1 MKIKEK
7 RPNERRRNS
16 EDEEERRR
24 KKKEGEAPNK
34 VENISFF

>member
-7 RPNERRRNS
+7 RPNDRRRNS